1 MAAGSID
8 TTFTPRGLMAR
19 VWAERTTTAVG
30 NFPSYGFFRVVATA
44 RYHFNVNTT
53 PISPST
59 VVGRRRGQRVRRMLL
74 SMILSAAVAVLSLAP
89 VAAAQ
94 NADDIADVVDF
105 AGYYVEDGAD
115 FDLNRLEALV
125 ARADATDRNWY
136 FVSLAEVADLGNDF
150 FAEEVQEALPNS
162 GTVIVV
168 SPDGDGFYDVGIVS
182 ADYDDATISSGF
194 DTAVDLLP
202 PDGNATDRLEAM
214 FTGLNA
220 EDAIESGGSDGGGS
234 SLLVPVLVGG
244 ALLGGGV
251 MWSNRRK
258 KKQLETKDAGDV
270 AGARAEIK
278 AQRDAVANYVIE
290 QGDRIDASENAKAIE
305 YYRAATAT
313 FAEVDDLLPRTDD
326 LMGLAELNDRIDYA
340 RWQMEA
346 AEALVE
352 GRDVPPEPEPDKPS
366 ACFFDPTHKPGTEVA
381 VVHTAAGDK
390 EVNVCAMDAEKL
402 RQGQKPTPRMID
414 VHGRR
419 VPSARAPRSHGGL
432 GYGGIDIF
440 DIVLGGLGSGIPRRS
455 PRRGGYPGRTGGGM
469 FDWTVPT
476 QQPRRAPRARPN
488 PGSVFGP
495 DRVPRSR
502 PTSSRPRRTST
513 RRPSSGRSRSR
524 RSSGGKRSSSG
535 RGRRRM

>member
-1 MAAGSID
+1 M
-8 TTFTPRGLMAR
+8 TQVRTLFRRHLRRT
-19 VWAERTTTAVG
+19 VRTTLAVG
-30 NFPSYGFFRVVATA
+30 VC
-44 RYHFNVNTT
+44 
-53 PISPST
+53 
-59 VVGRRRGQRVRRMLL
+59 L
-74 SMILSAAVAVLSLAP
+74 AVALFGHAPAALAQDASA
-89 VAAAQ
+89 V
-94 NADDIADVVDF
+94 ADVVDF

-136 FVSLAEVADLGNDF
+136 FVSLAEVADVGNDL
-150 FAEEVQEALPNS
+150 FAQEVQDALPNS
-162 GTVIVV
+162 GTVVVV
-168 SPDGDGFYDVGIVS
+168 SPDSDGFYDVGVVS
-182 ADYDDATISSGF
+182 ADYDDSTIG
-194 DTAVDLLP
+194 DGLDAAVDLLP
-202 PDGNATDRLEAM
+202 VEGNATDRHEAV

-220 EDAIESGGSDGGGS
+220 QDPISTGGSGGPN
-234 SLLVPVLVGG
+234 LLPLIGVG
-244 ALLGGGV
+244 ALAAGGL
-251 MWSNRRK
+251 MWSSRRK
-258 KKQLETKDAGDV
+258 KKKLETKDAGDV
-270 AGARAEIK
+270 AGARAEIQ

-290 QGDRIDASENAKAIE
+290 QGDRIDASENAQAIE
-305 YYRAATAT
+305 YYRAATST
-313 FAEVDDLLPRTDD
+313 FAEVDDLLPKTDD
-326 LMGLAELNDRIDYA
+326 LLGLAELNDRIDYA

-346 AEALVE
+346 ADALVD
-352 GRDVPPEPEPDKPS
+352 GREVPPEPEPDKPV

-381 VVHTAAGDK
+381 VVQTAAGDK

-419 VPSARAPRSHGGL
+419 VPAARAPRSHGGL

-440 DIVLGGLGSGIPRRS
+440 DIVLGGLGSGIPRSR

-513 RRPSSGRSRSR
+513 RRPSSGRARSR
-524 RSSGGKRSSSG
+524 RTSGGRRSSSG